1 MALWQFKVTCLP
13 ERWIDAGGNPE
24 SLFGDDGYD
33 TSPTWTD
40 GDVTLLASEMG
51 TILPQG
57 SSWGP
62 ALKIWGAEETDDIQ
76 LLHENGKVLDLS
88 IRFDLRH
95 PNMALFKSTV
105 AAAERLKMVILDVE
119 HKRVVA
125 RDARS
130 LLQAASKSSAARF
143 VKEPISFLLEGSQGG
158 KAT

>member
-1 MALWQFKVTCLP
+1 ALWQFKVTLLP
-13 ERWIDAGGNPE
+13 ERWIDAGGDPE
-24 SLFGDDGYD
+24 SLFSDDGYD

-40 GDVTLLASEMG
+40 ADVIMLASEMG

-57 SSWGP
+57 SSWSP
-62 ALKIWGAEETDDIQ
+62 ALKLWGGEETDDIH
-76 LLHENGKVLDLS
+76 LLLENGKVLDLS

-130 LLQAASKSSAARF
+130 LLQAASKSSA
-143 VKEPISFLLEGSQGG
+143 
-158 KAT
+158 